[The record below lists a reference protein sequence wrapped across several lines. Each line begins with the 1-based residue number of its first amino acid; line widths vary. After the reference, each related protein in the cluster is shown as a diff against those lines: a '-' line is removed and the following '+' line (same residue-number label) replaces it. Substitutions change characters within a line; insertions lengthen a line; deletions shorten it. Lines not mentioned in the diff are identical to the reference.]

1 MGTYPTTM
9 AGSAISMLSS
19 RALSSSTYYFMSEI
33 HRQLMD
39 KNPGLVF
46 QSGAWEKET
55 NTYGSIWTSQDNSAP
70 VKPNFCYKEKQVEVS
85 FPNGKTVT
93 AIAWN
98 TDLCQ
103 L

>member
-1 MGTYPTTM
+1 
-9 AGSAISMLSS
+9 
-19 RALSSSTYYFMSEI
+19 
-33 HRQLMD
+33 MD

-55 NTYGSIWTSQDNSAP
+55 NTYGSIWTSQDNYAP

-93 AIAWN
+93 ATTWN
-98 TDLCQ
+98 TDVCHLQ
-103 L
+103 KDMKFLENVILMYSTTLRVKNYAV